1 VTASGKIRKPSG
13 EKEVITFILG
23 KFKPAELAE
32 LKKLSKK
39 IGPAIETLVKEGRDK
54 AGSSSA
60 RSAFVTRL
68 FN

>member
-13 EKEVITFILG
+13 EKEVIKFILG

-39 IGPAIETLVKEGRDK
+39 IGPAIETLIKEGRDK
-54 AGSSSA
+54 ATGELNS
-60 RSAFVTRL
+60 L
-68 FN
+68 